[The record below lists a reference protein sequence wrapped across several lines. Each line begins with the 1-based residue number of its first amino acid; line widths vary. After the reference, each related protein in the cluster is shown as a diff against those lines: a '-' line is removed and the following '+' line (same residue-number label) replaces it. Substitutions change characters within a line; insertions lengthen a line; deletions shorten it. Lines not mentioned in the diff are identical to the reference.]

1 MTGGVQLASIL
12 WAAAR
17 RIAKS
22 TSTST
27 TTLSLLRQFGGIGLI
42 PLAILD
48 SSIIPTFG
56 SLDLLTA
63 WLAARN
69 ADLWIY
75 YAAMSTIGSLIGA
88 WITYRMGLHGG
99 RNWMARRI
107 GEKRCEQIHA
117 ALDHWGSGAIFV
129 STVAPPPFPTS
140 WFFLAAG
147 AFHRSGRK
155 FLPTVAAGRALR
167 YTLVC
172 ALAAHYGRKFLR
184 LARHPENYLLI
195 CLAITVALILI
206 TVVWLYLRKRAPM
219 LGPHAEPR
227 APLI

>member
-1 MTGGVQLASIL
+1 MIGGAQLASVL

-17 RIAKS
+17 RAS
-22 TSTST
+22 TSSSTSS
-27 TTLSLLRQFGGIGLI
+27 TLSLIRHFGGIGLI
-42 PLAILD
+42 PLAIID

-56 SLDLLTA
+56 SLDLLSA

-75 YAAMSTIGSLIGA
+75 YAAMSTVGSLIGA

-117 ALDHWGSGAIFV
+117 ALDRWGSGAILV

-155 FLPTVAAGRALR
+155 FLPTVAVGRAVR
-167 YTLVC
+167 YTLIC
-172 ALAAHYGRKFLR
+172 ALAAHYGRRFLR
-184 LARHPENYLLI
+184 LARHPEKYLLI
-195 CLAITVALILI
+195 CLVITVALILI
-206 TVVWLYLRKRAPM
+206 TVVLLYLRRRAPT
-219 LGPHAEPR
+219 LAPQAEPR